1 MKMRT
6 AAEYPQ
12 VKGRLVFRVIRD
24 GKVIHTGKDN
34 LIVTSGRN
42 ALAKLLAGQTG
53 MHITQVGVGTSGTAP
68 AAGDTGITGAVKV
81 NVSEVR
87 VGTGLEAEDG
97 TIFDDSRIV
106 QFHFVFGL
114 DTAVNVDIFEY
125 GLFCAD
131 GTLFSRVVREKPLPK
146 SSTDKIIGFWQITF

>member
-1 MKMRT
+1 MKTRA

-24 GKVIHTGKDN
+24 GQIIYTGKDN

-42 ALAKLLAGQTG
+42 ALAKLLGGQTG
-53 MHITQVGVGTSGTAP
+53 MHVTQVGVGTGGTAP
-68 AAGDTGITGAVKV
+68 DAGDTGITGAVKV
-81 NVSEVR
+81 NISETR
-87 VGTGLEAEDG
+87 IGTGLEAEDG
-97 TIFDDSRIV
+97 TIFDDPRVI
-106 QFHFVFGL
+106 QFHFVFGI
-114 DTAVNVDIFEY
+114 DTAVNMDIFEY

-146 SSTDKIIGFWQITF
+146 SNTDKIIGFWQITF

>member
-1 MKMRT
+1 MKTRA

-24 GKVIHTGKDN
+24 GEVIYTGKDN
-34 LIVTSGRN
+34 LIVTSGRS
-42 ALAKLLAGQTG
+42 ALAKLLSGQTG
-53 MHITQVGVGTSGTAP
+53 MHIAQVGVGTGGTP
-68 AAGDTGITGAVKV
+68 PEAGDTDITGAVKV
-81 NVSEVR
+81 NVSEAR

-97 TIFDDSRIV
+97 TIFDDPRVV
-106 QFHFVFGL
+106 QFHFVFGI
-114 DTAVNVDIFEY
+114 DTAVGMDIAEY

-146 SSTDKIIGFWQITF
+146 SNTDKIIGFWQITF